1 MSSFLKKITHSFD
14 NHKLNVIVYSLVTG
28 IRFHFFVAPLV
39 MKISKTAFEITSK
52 CLNENL

>member
-14 NHKLNVIVYSLVTG
+14 NHKLNVIVYSPVTG